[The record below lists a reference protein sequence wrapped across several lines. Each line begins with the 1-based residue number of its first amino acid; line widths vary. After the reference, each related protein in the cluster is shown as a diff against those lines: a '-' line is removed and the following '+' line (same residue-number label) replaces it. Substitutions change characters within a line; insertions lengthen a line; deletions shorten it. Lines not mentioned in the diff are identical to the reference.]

1 MISKLTFCVTCGR
14 RSFHLQK
21 SRGSACAY
29 PAARIRKHNWS
40 GKAIRRKTTE
50 TDRMKVLA
58 IHENGGAEEF
68 IVQFAVEI
76 WSQAGNSM
84 DSNAPF
90 EEKVNLTV
98 TLMYY
103 NLH

>member
-29 PAARIRKHNWS
+29 PAARIRKQ
-40 GKAIRRKTTE
+40 
-50 TDRMKVLA
+50 
-58 IHENGGAEEF
+58 EF

-90 EEKVNLTV
+90 EEKIEIAVAANFIP
-98 TLMYY
+98 MCI
-103 NLH
+103 HM

>member
-1 MISKLTFCVTCGR
+1 MCLSK
-14 RSFHLQK
+14 
-21 SRGSACAY
+21 Y
-29 PAARIRKHNWS
+29 NWS
-40 GKAIRRKTTE
+40 EKAIRRKTTG
-50 TDRMKVLA
+50 TGRMKVLA

-68 IVQFAVEI
+68 VVQFAVEI

-90 EEKVNLTV
+90 EEKVILPV